1 MTYDIQ
7 DFVRDAFKNGQSRD
21 QISKALLAARWRQA
35 DIDAA
40 LAHYATDVS
49 FAIPVPRPKA
59 HLSAKEAFIYLL
71 LYLCLY
77 ISAWSTGSI
86 LFKIINTNF
95 PDATYNNYYG
105 NGDLSGLR
113 MATAAL
119 IVTYPLFLW
128 LSYITR
134 RSARDPEET
143 RSGIRR
149 ALTYLTLF
157 IAAGVMIGDVIA
169 LLYNFL
175 QGEIA
180 TRFILKVVTILVIA
194 AAIFGYYLWDLR
206 KDEKV

>member
-7 DFVRDAFKNGQSRD
+7 DFVRDALKNGQSRD
-21 QISKALLAARWRQA
+21 QISKALLAAHWRQA

-40 LAHYATDVS
+40 LSHYADVA
-49 FAIPVPRPKA
+49 FVIPVPRPKV

-86 LFKIINTNF
+86 LFRIINSNF
-95 PDATYNNYYG
+95 PDVTYNNYYS

-157 IAAGVMIGDVIA
+157 VAAGVMIGDVIA

-180 TRFILKVVTILVIA
+180 ARFILKVITILVIA

-206 KDEKV
+206 KDEKA